1 MSADKH
7 PSWAR
12 RLRPRG
18 PWPIARRM
26 HRDEQG
32 ATLTEFIVGLPIF
45 FLIFAG
51 IMHLGELSMAA
62 VRVQARGYAMTFDE
76 LEDYRH
82 LKVSDLVNFQSASM
96 GERQGSVLLPATAAE
111 SAMRQMV
118 EHPPRVENAAMR
130 AMLTAAE
137 GQVFAFSAQGSL
149 PANGH
154 LGEIAGRTRLI
165 APFTTLKPVDQAISG
180 NPSTYFGPN
189 SGGSI
194 LARQLLY
201 DSPALTNF
209 GSVAN
214 CDSTGNS
221 VMNFAAAAANSLL
234 DGSGTRPVLAAGMQY
249 GTLTTAHSETVHSG
263 PLSQPVKTVFNVG
276 ISPHTL
282 DPAWQQPFMTMFVS
296 RLALENCNLQPY
308 SGLLGILEGQQT
320 LPQDVGSLALDAV
333 PTPGDLGLTDPLD
346 YQ

>member
-1 MSADKH
+1 MRSFAH
-7 PSWAR
+7 PPHPR
-12 RLRPRG
+12 RSRARG
-18 PWPIARRM
+18 PWHIAARM

-32 ATLTEFIVGLPIF
+32 ATLTEFIIGLPIF
-45 FLIFAG
+45 LMIFSG
-51 IMHLGELSMAA
+51 IIHLGELSMAS

-82 LKVSDLVNFQSASM
+82 LKVSELVNFQGASM

-111 SAMRQMV
+111 SAMRQMID
-118 EHPPRVENAAMR
+118 HPPKIENASMR

-137 GQVFAFSAQGSL
+137 GQVFAFSSQGSL

-154 LGEIAGRTRLI
+154 LGEIAGRTRVI
-165 APFTTLKPVDQAISG
+165 APFATLKPVDQAISG

-201 DSPALTNF
+201 DSPALTSF

-214 CDSTGNS
+214 CDGSGNS
-221 VMNFAAAAANSLL
+221 VMNFAAAAANGLL
-234 DGSGTRPVLAAGMQY
+234 NGSGTRPVLAAGMQY
-249 GTLTTAHSETVHSG
+249 GTITTAHSQTIVSG
-263 PLSQPVKTVFNVG
+263 PFSMPVSTYFNVG
-276 ISPHTL
+276 VSPHTL

-296 RLALENCNLQPY
+296 RLALADCNLQPY
-308 SGLLGILEGQQT
+308 SGLLGILEGEQT
-320 LPQDVGSLALDAV
+320 LPAQVGSLALDAV
-333 PTPGDLGLTDPLD
+333 PTPVDIGLTDPLD